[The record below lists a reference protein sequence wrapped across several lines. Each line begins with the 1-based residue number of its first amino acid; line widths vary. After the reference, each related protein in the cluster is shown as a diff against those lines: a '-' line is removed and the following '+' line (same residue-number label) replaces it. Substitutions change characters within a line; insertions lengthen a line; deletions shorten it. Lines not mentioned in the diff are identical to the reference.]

1 MTLIVESGAG
11 LPNSDSYVSLADART
26 LADKYGYALPADDT
40 EAEVALRQGA
50 QYVDL
55 QEGGFCGS
63 RLVATQAMAW
73 PRTAH
78 KNTFGFVIEAGTMP
92 PQLASAQVAAAAEYG
107 AGTDVRATDD
117 GKAIASEE
125 VSGAVAVSYFNNGK
139 TGASVTITKAMDALK
154 PLLGC
159 QQSGY
164 EFRVTRA

>member
-1 MTLIVESGAG
+1 MALIVESGAG
-11 LPNSDSYVSLADART
+11 LPNSDSYVSLADARA
-26 LADKYGYALPADDT
+26 LADKYGYTLPSDDIA
-40 EAEVALRQGA
+40 AEVALRQGA

-55 QEGGFCGS
+55 QESGFCGS

-125 VSGAVAVSYFNNGK
+125 VTGAVAVSYFNNGK
-139 TGASVTITKAMDALK
+139 TGGSVVITRSLDALA

-159 QQSGY
+159 KQSGY